1 MAKRKLTIE
10 QEKQIL
16 KLYNEGYLVN
26 DLKLLYGFKT
36 NKSILDIVKR
46 NGGKIRTFQETLG
59 IKNPNRNISFDKINS
74 PYKAYFI
81 GLMLTDGWICKNEF
95 AISMTDKKAIE
106 SVCNIFNKKY
116 RIVKKSGNRKI
127 QYRFTMKSE
136 RIVNELKRF
145 GIVERKS
152 LTLKPPKL
160 YKSEIKYLSYLI
172 RGIIDGDGWV
182 RKDGGEFF
190 ICSMSIDF
198 IKWCKR
204 VLEKY
209 YKFFEINLIKDN
221 KGLYYIRTSD
231 ERNMM
236 LLYIHIYYDNFAMDR
251 KRNYLVQRF
260 REHNGRN

>member
-46 NGGKIRTFQETLG
+46 NGGKIRTFQETLS

-81 GLMLTDGWICKNEF
+81 GLMLT
-95 AISMTDKKAIE
+95 
-106 SVCNIFNKKY
+106 
-116 RIVKKSGNRKI
+116 
-127 QYRFTMKSE
+127 
-136 RIVNELKRF
+136 
-145 GIVERKS
+145 
-152 LTLKPPKL
+152 
-160 YKSEIKYLSYLI
+160 
-172 RGIIDGDGWV
+172 DGWV